1 MTEQEFRDALKRQ
14 VGTTGLSSDR
24 QYQVLAGMKGEE
36 SKMKIRGKMKFA
48 LVCVLMMLLAF
59 GMSAAIAG
67 DRMFLKWDGE
77 LENVGTPAYYPT
89 TDAFRRMIALQ
100 SEVPCDIAYVWNLN
114 AAENATQGIGGGMSI
129 AVESLE
135 EMQALV
141 CNDGTLP
148 WVTWLPE
155 GYVLQQGRIHYECDY
170 LGEHEVLGWETT
182 QDGFVV
188 ARFNIPEEHRVISN
202 YTLWL
207 ENAAGEELR
216 VNVRLQKATMGPLV
230 EVSEDETVKKL
241 EAEGVRE
248 ALLVKSADEAKLLT
262 RRILANAV
270 RITSLFGFETEGSMQ
285 ENLDFYN
292 SLVTSITYNGKNL
305 TDDDLL
311 AIFGL
316 TTE

>member
-1 MTEQEFRDALKRQ
+1 MTEQKFRDALKRQ

-24 QYQVLAGMKGEE
+24 QYRVLAGMKGGE
-36 SKMKIRGKMKFA
+36 SKVKVRGRMKFA
-48 LVCVLMMLLAF
+48 LVCVLMLLLVF

-77 LENVGTPAYYPT
+77 LENAGTPAYHPT
-89 TDAFRRMIALQ
+89 TDAYRRMIALQ
-100 SEVPCDIAYVWNLN
+100 AKVPCDIAYVWNLN
-114 AAENATQGIGGGMSI
+114 AAENETQGIGGGMSI

-155 GYVLQQGRIHYECDY
+155 GYVLQQGRIHYECDF
-170 LGEHEVLGWETT
+170 LGNHDVLGWETT
-182 QDGFVV
+182 EDGFVV
-188 ARFNIPEEHRVISN
+188 ARFNIPEEHRVVSS

-216 VNVRLQKATMGPLV
+216 VNVRLQTATMGPLV

-241 EAEGVRE
+241 EADGVRE

-262 RRILANAV
+262 RRILTNTV
-270 RITSLFGFETEGSMQ
+270 RITSLFAFEREGSMQ

-292 SLVTSITYNGKNL
+292 SLVTNVTYNGKTL
-305 TDDDLL
+305 TEAALL

-316 TTE
+316 TTQ